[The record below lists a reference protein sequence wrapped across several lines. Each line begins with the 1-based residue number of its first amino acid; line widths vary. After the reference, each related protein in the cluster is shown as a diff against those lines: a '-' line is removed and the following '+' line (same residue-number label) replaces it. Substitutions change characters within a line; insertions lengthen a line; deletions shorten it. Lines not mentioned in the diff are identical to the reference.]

1 MIDMSAENIQKEFS
15 QNGFVIVE
23 GLLDVNLDL
32 QPLVADY
39 ASLLDQLAVV
49 ICLQTTMLPRTPISM
64 HMQQYPLAPRSTVL
78 LR

>member
-1 MIDMSAENIQKEFS
+1 MIDMSAENIQNEFS

-39 ASLLDQLAVV
+39 ASLLDQLAVRWHAEGKRR
-49 ICLQTTMLPRTPISM
+49 LPMGSCP
-64 HMQQYPLAPRSTVL
+64 STAARVL
-78 LR
+78 